1 MSLEPASNWQLA
13 DWLFFLEN
21 RYQQEV
27 QLRLVNAQSV
37 AERMGLLPVNIPV
50 ITVTGTNG
58 KGSTVQ
64 MLEAIYH
71 AAGYRV
77 GCYTSPHLLHFNE
90 RIRVNKT
97 PIADHVLCDIFHQI
111 EHERGTIP
119 LTYFEM
125 ATLAALHYFHAIEL
139 DVIILEVGV
148 GGRLDATN
156 IVDAD
161 VAVITTVDL
170 DHQDYLGP
178 DKESIGYEKAGIMRP
193 NAACIYADEHPP
205 ASVIK
210 HAHDLQAHLWRYQQD
225 YTVSMLADHMQ
236 WTQKNKP
243 TLTLPLPQLHCKAV
257 AAALMATDI
266 LSPKLPVKITH
277 WEQAIQ
283 TTSLSGRQQWV
294 LGDVSILYDVA
305 HNPQAVKLLAETL
318 KATPIEGTV
327 RAVFSALKDKPV
339 TELIKVMSSVVDIW
353 YPALLAGKRASNER
367 LLADAFRETIGVAP
381 MCYNDPVVAFYTA
394 KQQAQKGD
402 VIVVFGSFLL
412 VSAVME
418 EMLHETNPV

>member
-1 MSLEPASNWQLA
+1 MSLEPTSSWQLT
-13 DWLFFLEN
+13 DWLSFLEN
-21 RYQQEV
+21 RHQQEV
-27 QLRLVNAQSV
+27 QLRLVNAKQV
-37 AERMGLLPVNIPV
+37 ADAMKLLPVNVPV

-90 RIRVNKT
+90 RIRVNKQ
-97 PIADHVLCDIFHQI
+97 PIADAVLCDIFHQI
-111 EHERGTIP
+111 ERARDTVS

-125 ATLAALHYFHAIEL
+125 VTLAALHYFRAADL

-193 NAACIYADEHPP
+193 NAACIYADEEPP
-205 ASVIK
+205 AAVVK
-210 HAHDLQAHLWRYQQD
+210 QAHDLQTRLWRYQQD
-225 YTVSMLADHMQ
+225 YTVNMFSEHMQ
-236 WTQKNKP
+236 WAQKDKP
-243 TLTLPLPQLHCKAV
+243 TLTLPLPRLHFKAV
-257 AAALMATDI
+257 AAALMASDI
-266 LSPKLPVKITH
+266 LSPQLPVEITH

-283 TTSLSGRQQWV
+283 TACLPGRQQWV
-294 LGDVSILYDVA
+294 EGDVPILYDVA
-305 HNPQAVKLLAETL
+305 HNPQAVQLLVDTL
-318 KATPIEGTV
+318 KAKPIQGAV
-327 RAVFSALKDKPV
+327 RAVFSALKDKPI
-339 TELIKVMSSVVDIW
+339 TELITIMSPVVDVW
-353 YPALLAGKRASNER
+353 YPALLKGKRAASENVLTE
-367 LLADAFRETIGVAP
+367 AFRETVGDAL
-381 MCYNDPVVAFYTA
+381 MCYNDPVVAFYAA

-402 VIVVFGSFLL
+402 VIVVFGSFLI